1 MQGCFKVIVFAACAA
16 WLGTGGVA
24 IAGVCPPSS
33 HLVMLPQGPACAA
46 GPGAQAMGRNHVRR
60 RGRCQAPN
68 RVVRLPRGLYC
79 LNPRQIAMLRQKFAE
94 LRLHQQQQQ
103 LAQQNAGRG
112 PQLFLP
118 STGQQ
123 NAGRGPQL
131 FLPSTGQP
139 QTQQPAQQVSSRGP
153 QVFMPSGMKVFMP
166 TPMKPIGPPGPP
178 SPTQANNASSY
189 GTQVGNKIDPNHK
202 GLNPAQAQ
210 WMNTIGHDMMNSGW
224 SGSGWQYQ

>member
-33 HLVMLPQGPACAA
+33 HLVMLPQGPACVA
-46 GPGAQAMGRNHVRR
+46 GPGAQVMGRNHVRR

-94 LRLHQQQQQ
+94 LRLHQQQ

-112 PQLFLP
+112 PQLFM
-118 STGQQ
+118 
-123 NAGRGPQL
+123 
-131 FLPSTGQP
+131 PSTGQP

-178 SPTQANNASSY
+178 SPTQANNAGSY

>member
-1 MQGCFKVIVFAACAA
+1 MRGCFKIVVFAACTA
-16 WLGTGGVA
+16 WLGAGGSAV
-24 IAGVCPPSS
+24 AGVCPPSS
-33 HLVMLPQGPACAA
+33 HLVMLPQGPACVA
-46 GPGAQAMGRNHVRR
+46 GRVAQAQRWNKAQR
-60 RGRCQAPN
+60 RGGCQAPN

-94 LRLHQQQQQ
+94 LRLHQQQ

-112 PQLFLP
+112 PQLFM
-118 STGQQ
+118 
-123 NAGRGPQL
+123 
-131 FLPSTGQP
+131 PSTGQP

-178 SPTQANNASSY
+178 SPTQANNAGSY